1 MKKIFIIVSL
11 VISSSLVA
19 QNEAANWYFGQN
31 AGITFDD
38 SGNLVGAVNDGL
50 LETLEGC
57 TSISDVDGNL
67 LFYTDGNIVYNR
79 NHQLMPNGTGLFG
92 DSSSTQSALVVPQP
106 GSDSIYFIFTVDSAA
121 TDGIDEGFNYSV
133 VDITLDGGLGDI
145 ISKNSPLL
153 NKCSEKITAVL
164 KDCGSGSIW
173 VITLAAQNGIGG
185 TFNTYHAF
193 EITTTGINTTS
204 VKSTFPINIGD
215 PRGQI
220 KVSPN
225 GEKFISANMQNG
237 LYLYDFDANTGTL
250 SNQQS
255 LIIVSTSPSP
265 YGVEFSQNSSKL
277 YVHSTNNAGASAPAS
292 SHRSTLTQF
301 DLLETD
307 IQSSAFV
314 LDQQSLYRGSLQL
327 AANGKI
333 YRALSANYQ
342 TGLPALGVIDN
353 PNEQG
358 AAATYIHNAIDL
370 SPGLSTQ
377 GLPPFIQSFFND
389 QIDIIQNGEN
399 SLELSLCEGET
410 YTLSYADLPGAIYT
424 WTKDGVTQSNT
435 TFEFEISESGYYTL
449 NVEFN
454 NGDCEVFDGEATV
467 TFYEVPIANTA
478 PNLGICDDDNDGSW
492 QFDFTTQD
500 ATVLGV
506 QDSSRFEIKYFQTQS
521 DADNN
526 DNEILGV
533 YANTDRSEEIFV
545 RIHNVGNINCFDTTS
560 FQIDVYDSPFAT
572 NPNDIEICD
581 DDTDGDQQ
589 NGQVTTDLSLLDE
602 AILNGQDPSS
612 YHVTYH
618 HSLADATNGVDAI
631 TSPYYNASPNLEEI
645 VARVENIQNNQ
656 CFDTTSFNLII
667 HDVPRANIISD
678 LQVCDDNNDGSFSFN
693 LNTLYDTT
701 VIGAQDPTSFN
712 VQYYLTSEDASNN
725 TNAISMPFDTTDNPQ
740 IVHIRITNNLSEN
753 CFDTT
758 AFQIEIFDTPTANE
772 IADFPICDNN
782 NDGNDLNGQVSV
794 DLLMFDSD
802 VLNGQD
808 ASLYNITYHSSQAE
822 ADVGSNPI
830 ASPYYNVTPFTEEIF
845 VRIENILNTNCFDT
859 TSFNLI
865 VNPLPTVFDALIFQ
879 CDYDGNPDGFTLF
892 NLTEASG
899 EITAN
904 DPNLSTQ
911 FYLSEIDA
919 ENATNVIDGTSFS
932 NTVNPQIINVRV
944 INNTTGC
951 YRLAELTLDVSA
963 TSVNDAEIFKCDDDG
978 TEDGFVEFDLSEA
991 DAAVLGGSPPG
1002 ITLVYYQTA
1011 EDALLEIN
1019 PLNTN
1024 FTNTQA
1030 YFQTIYVRAENDN
1043 DCYGINEVELTVYEL
1058 PDIDIED
1065 QTIYCLNNFP
1075 ETITIDA
1082 GLTTGNPNDFNYLWS
1097 TGEDTYEININE
1109 VGTYTVEIGNNNSC
1123 SKSRTITVLPSNI
1136 ATISNI
1142 DVIDA
1147 TSNNTITIIVSGEGD
1162 YEFAIDNI
1170 SGPYQDSNLFE
1181 NVSPGLHDVY
1191 IRDKNNC
1198 GIVQELVSVIGFPK
1212 FFTPNNDGYNDTWQV
1227 YGINV
1232 SSQQESIIYV
1242 FDRFGKLVKQLSP
1255 SDSGWDGTFNGQP
1268 LPSSDYWFHIKL
1280 QDGRTFKSHFT
1291 LKR

>member
-1 MKKIFIIVSL
+1 MSISTLKAQQPNDCVNAISVCGDSNISLDVNGGGNQELVGSNACSYNQEFNSVWLKVNMATSGTLGFTLTPESASIGEDFDFFVYGPNAVCTNIGQAIRCSTTNPGAANQGNNLTGMNDIETDVSEGPGGDGNSFVSWLNVIAGDSYFIVIDRPSGTSGFSLEWTGTAEFSDPPIPDVASGTALNLEQCDVIAPFDDGQTEFDLAINTNLIIGTQVDVVVTYHLSESDAIININELPNNYTNIANPQTIYARLTDFNTECFNVSEFQLDINFGPDYTAPTDFIICDDNADGDLTNGRAIFDLS
-11 VISSSLVA
+11 IK
-19 QNEAANWYFGQN
+19 NTEITDGQN
-31 AGITFDD
+31 PLDFNISYYRSLAEAENSLNSLPELYYNTTPFLEE
-38 SGNLVGAVNDGL
+38 LVVRIESAVNPNCQSFSTLTLIVNEFPEYTNTSLIKCDGDGVNDGL
-50 LETLEGC
+50 E
-57 TSISDVDGNL
+57 IFNL
-67 LFYTDGNIVYNR
+67 TD
-79 NHQLMPNGTGLFG
+79 
-92 DSSSTQSALVVPQP
+92 
-106 GSDSIYFIFTVDSAA
+106 
-121 TDGIDEGFNYSV
+121 
-133 VDITLDGGLGDI
+133 
-145 ISKNSPLL
+145 
-153 NKCSEKITAVL
+153 
-164 KDCGSGSIW
+164 
-173 VITLAAQNGIGG
+173 
-185 TFNTYHAF
+185 AF
-193 EITTTGINTTS
+193 
-204 VKSTFPINIGD
+204 
-215 PRGQI
+215 
-220 KVSPN
+220 
-225 GEKFISANMQNG
+225 
-237 LYLYDFDANTGTL
+237 
-250 SNQQS
+250 
-255 LIIVSTSPSP
+255 
-265 YGVEFSQNSSKL
+265 
-277 YVHSTNNAGASAPAS
+277 
-292 SHRSTLTQF
+292 STLTNN
-301 DLLETD
+301 
-307 IQSSAFV
+307 S
-314 LDQQSLYRGSLQL
+314 
-327 AANGKI
+327 
-333 YRALSANYQ
+333 
-342 TGLPALGVIDN
+342 
-353 PNEQG
+353 PNRL
-358 AAATYIHNAIDL
+358 ATYFT
-370 SPGLSTQ
+370 ST
-377 GLPPFIQSFFND
+377 
-389 QIDIIQNGEN
+389 
-399 SLELSLCEGET
+399 T
-410 YTLSYADLPGAIYT
+410 
-424 WTKDGVTQSNT
+424 
-435 TFEFEISESGYYTL
+435 
-449 NVEFN
+449 
-454 NGDCEVFDGEATV
+454 
-467 TFYEVPIANTA
+467 
-478 PNLGICDDDNDGSW
+478 
-492 QFDFTTQD
+492 
-500 ATVLGV
+500 
-506 QDSSRFEIKYFQTQS
+506 

-526 DNEILGV
+526 TNAVTET
-533 YANTDRSEEIFV
+533 AFNNTENPQIIYVKIMNALDT
-545 RIHNVGNINCFDTTS
+545 NCFDIAELRLEVFNSPTLPI
-560 FQIDVYDSPFAT
+560 IDF
-572 NPNDIEICD
+572 IEVCETD
-581 DDTDGDQQ
+581 DDGDTQ
-589 NGQVTTDLSLLDE
+589 
-602 AILNGQDPSS
+602 
-612 YHVTYH
+612 
-618 HSLADATNGVDAI
+618 
-631 TSPYYNASPNLEEI
+631 
-645 VARVENIQNNQ
+645 
-656 CFDTTSFNLII
+656 
-667 HDVPRANIISD
+667 
-678 LQVCDDNNDGSFSFN
+678 
-693 LNTLYDTT
+693 
-701 VIGAQDPTSFN
+701 
-712 VQYYLTSEDASNN
+712 
-725 TNAISMPFDTTDNPQ
+725 
-740 IVHIRITNNLSEN
+740 
-753 CFDTT
+753 
-758 AFQIEIFDTPTANE
+758 
-772 IADFPICDNN
+772 
-782 NDGNDLNGQVSV
+782 NGQVSV

>member
-1 MKKIFIIVSL
+1 M
-11 VISSSLVA
+11 VA

-500 ATVLGV
+500 ATVFGV

-521 DADNN
+521 DA
-526 DNEILGV
+526 
-533 YANTDRSEEIFV
+533 
-545 RIHNVGNINCFDTTS
+545 
-560 FQIDVYDSPFAT
+560 
-572 NPNDIEICD
+572 
-581 DDTDGDQQ
+581 
-589 NGQVTTDLSLLDE
+589 
-602 AILNGQDPSS
+602 
-612 YHVTYH
+612 
-618 HSLADATNGVDAI
+618 
-631 TSPYYNASPNLEEI
+631 
-645 VARVENIQNNQ
+645 
-656 CFDTTSFNLII
+656 
-667 HDVPRANIISD
+667 
-678 LQVCDDNNDGSFSFN
+678 
-693 LNTLYDTT
+693 
-701 VIGAQDPTSFN
+701 
-712 VQYYLTSEDASNN
+712 
-725 TNAISMPFDTTDNPQ
+725 
-740 IVHIRITNNLSEN
+740 
-753 CFDTT
+753 
-758 AFQIEIFDTPTANE
+758 
-772 IADFPICDNN
+772 DNN